1 MFERVLMSPLLRFS
15 AAWEYILNLSKEKY
29 TDKMIVQIF
38 EIINKIST
46 VVPMSPTVSAIVQEF
61 QQSILFGSV
70 IPGYIN
76 KVTGKTSHLRYFFM
90 ILYQF
95 IINAL

>member
-1 MFERVLMSPLLRFS
+1 MFERVLMFPLLRFS

-61 QQSILFGSV
+61 QQSILFCSV

-90 ILYQF
+90 ILY
-95 IINAL
+95 